1 VNDLREHAFALH
13 QRGAL
18 AEAEQVYRA
27 ALDRQPDDLQTL
39 VMFGVLAAQSRKLE
53 QAADLFERAISIDR
67 YASTAHNNL
76 GIVLTDLRRY
86 QDAVASFGR
95 AIALAP
101 GYADAYS
108 NRGVALAH
116 MQCFPQAL
124 RDYDQ
129 AIALQPHTASTY
141 NNRAS
146 VLWQVGRALEALQSY
161 DQAIALQP
169 TFALAHLNR
178 ADLLLRLSRP
188 DEALA
193 SCNQAIAL
201 GIDSAHAHVN
211 RGIALKDLSRFDE
224 ALASFD
230 RAIELDPNDLA
241 APYNRAR
248 IFMHR
253 YRFDRALADFDS
265 CIALQP
271 DHAEA
276 NNAKAMCLLL
286 LGHFEQGWRLH
297 EWRNSRGP
305 SFPARVLQLPSPL
318 WLGEQSLAGKSLF
331 IHWEQGFGDTI
342 QFCRYARLARRL
354 DARVLL
360 EVQPVL
366 RRLLRTLSPAIEI
379 VADLELAAGADY
391 HCPLLSMPMAF
402 RTDIDS
408 IPADVPYLAA
418 EPDLVAHWRHRLG
431 AGGYRVGI
439 CWQGSTGLVDAG
451 RSFPLAMLRP
461 LAAIPGVRLISLQTH
476 CGTEQLQAL
485 PPDMTVETLGPDFD
499 LGPDA
504 FIERAAVMQHLHLVI
519 TCDTAIAHLAGAL
532 ARPTWVVLK
541 RTPDWR
547 WLLERDD
554 SPWYP
559 THRLFRQRSAGDWH
573 GVFADIHSELRHQ
586 LNLADS

>member
-1 VNDLREHAFALH
+1 MNDLREHAFALH

-53 QAADLFERAISIDR
+53 QAADLFERAISIDQ

-86 QDAVASFGR
+86 QDALTSFGR

-101 GYADAYS
+101 DYADAYS
-108 NRGVALAH
+108 NRGVALGH
-116 MQCFPQAL
+116 MQCFRQAL
-124 RDYDQ
+124 ADYDQ

-146 VLWQVGRALEALQSY
+146 VLCQVGRALEALQSY
-161 DQAIALQP
+161 DQAIELQP

-188 DEALA
+188 GEALA

-201 GIDSAHAHVN
+201 GFDSAHAHVN
-211 RGIALKDLSRFDE
+211 RGIALKDLSLFDE
-224 ALASFD
+224 AIASFG
-230 RAIELDPNDLA
+230 RAIALDPNDLA
-241 APYNRAR
+241 APYNRGR

-253 YRFDRALADFDS
+253 CRFAEALADFDS

-297 EWRNSRGP
+297 EWRNRRGP
-305 SFPARVLQLPSPL
+305 AFPARIVHLPRPL
-318 WLGEQSLAGKSLF
+318 WLGEHSLAGKSLF

-342 QFCRYARLARRL
+342 QFCRYARLAQQL
-354 DARVLL
+354 GARVLL

-366 RRLLRTLSPAIEI
+366 RRLLRTLSPAVEI

-391 HCPLLSMPMAF
+391 HCPLLSLPMAF
-402 RTDIDS
+402 RTNIET

-418 EPDLVAHWRHRLG
+418 EPDRVAHWRHRLG
-431 AGGYRVGI
+431 AGGYRIGI

-451 RSFPLAMLRP
+451 RSFPLAMFRP

-485 PPDMTVETLGPDFD
+485 PPAMTVETLGADFD

-519 TCDTAIAHLAGAL
+519 TCDTAVAHLAGAL

-559 THRLFRQRSAGDWH
+559 THRLFRQRSTGDWH
-573 GVFADIHSELRHQ
+573 GVFADIHSELRNQ
-586 LNLADS
+586 LKLADS

>member
-1 VNDLREHAFALH
+1 VNDLREHAYALH

-27 ALDRQPDDLQTL
+27 VLDRQPDDLQTL

-53 QAADLFERAISIDR
+53 QAADLFERAISIDQQ
-67 YASTAHNNL
+67 ASTAHNNL

-86 QDAVASFGR
+86 QDAVASFDR

-101 GYADAYS
+101 DYADAYS
-108 NRGVALAH
+108 NRGVALGH
-116 MQCFPQAL
+116 MQRFRQAL
-124 RDYDQ
+124 SDYDR
-129 AIALQPHTASTY
+129 ALALQPHAASTH
-141 NNRAS
+141 NNRAG
-146 VLWQVGRALEALQSY
+146 VLCQVGRMHEALHSY

-188 DEALA
+188 GEALY
-193 SCNQAIAL
+193 SCDQAIAH
-201 GIDSAHAHVN
+201 GCDSAHAHVN
-211 RGIALKDLSRFDE
+211 RGIALKDLSQPTE

-230 RAIELDPNDLA
+230 RAIALDPGDLA
-241 APYNRAR
+241 APYNRGR
-248 IFMHR
+248 IFMHQ
-253 YRFDRALADFDS
+253 YRFAEALADFDR
-265 CIALQP
+265 CIGLQP

-286 LGHFEQGWRLH
+286 LGQFEHGWRLH
-297 EWRNSRGP
+297 EWRNRRGS
-305 SFPARVLQLPSPL
+305 SFPARVLQFPRPL
-318 WLGEQSLAGKSLF
+318 WLGEQSLAGKTLF

-342 QFCRYARLARRL
+342 QFCRYARLAQQAG
-354 DARVLL
+354 ARVLL

-379 VADLELAAGADY
+379 VADLGLAAGADC
-391 HCPLLSMPMAF
+391 HCPLLSLPLAF
-402 RTDIDS
+402 RTNIDT
-408 IPADVPYLAA
+408 IPAEVPYLAA
-418 EPDLVAHWRHRLG
+418 EPDRVARWRHRLG
-431 AGGYRVGI
+431 DGGYRIGI

-451 RSFPLAMLRP
+451 RSFPLAMFRP
-461 LAAIPGVRLISLQTH
+461 LAQIPGVRLISLQTH
-476 CGTEQLQAL
+476 CGTDQLQAL
-485 PPDMTVETLGPDFD
+485 PPDMSVETLGEDFD

-504 FIERAAVMQHLHLVI
+504 FVERAAVMQHLHLII
-519 TCDTAIAHLAGAL
+519 TCDTAVAHLAGAL

-547 WLLERDD
+547 WLLERGD

-559 THRLFRQRSAGDWH
+559 THRLYRQRSAGVWL
-573 GVFADIHSELRHQ
+573 GVFARLHSDLRKQ
-586 LNLADS
+586 LGLANR